1 MKCKTMWFNRPINS
15 NNKGHFFSFNNTFLL
30 LHDALNLQN
39 MSRTFSYRKKLKN
52 RGKRNIIHV
61 FIKKRVKLSL
71 NVKSLDFNEY
81 E

>member
-1 MKCKTMWFNRPINS
+1 MWFNRPINS
-15 NNKGHFFSFNNTFLL
+15 NNKRHFFSLNNTVLL
-30 LHDALNLQN
+30 LHDALNLKN
-39 MSRTFSYRKKLKN
+39 MLRTFSYRKKLKN
-52 RGKRNIIHV
+52 KGIRNIIHV